1 MVDEPTG
8 GGNPNFF
15 KTFKGAYLHA
25 PSPEAVF
32 TSAKLMLSC
41 VNDVQFMGDCMVM
54 GYAPGAALTVLPPEC
69 RPPTEVRIP
78 VVVDTKLDVL
88 AVQTN
93 GTVSLNATTDGMV
106 YLSGVSFNISS
117 NWYAN

>member
-1 MVDEPTG
+1 MADEPTG

-25 PSPEAVF
+25 PSPEAIF

-54 GYAPGAALTVLPPEC
+54 GYAPGAATTGMPTSDRGSHPC
-69 RPPTEVRIP
+69 RRGYE
-78 VVVDTKLDVL
+78 
-88 AVQTN
+88 A
-93 GTVSLNATTDGMV
+93 
-106 YLSGVSFNISS
+106 
-117 NWYAN
+117 

>member
-1 MVDEPTG
+1 MADEPTG

-54 GYAPGAALTVLPPEC
+54 LL
-69 RPPTEVRIP
+69 
-78 VVVDTKLDVL
+78 
-88 AVQTN
+88 
-93 GTVSLNATTDGMV
+93 
-106 YLSGVSFNISS
+106 
-117 NWYAN
+117 

>member
-1 MVDEPTG
+1 MADEPTG

-15 KTFKGAYLHA
+15 KIFKGAYLHA
-25 PSPEAVF
+25 PSPEAIF

-54 GYAPGAALTVLPPEC
+54 GYTPGDALTVLPPEC

-106 YLSGVSFNISS
+106 HLSGVSFNISS

>member
-1 MVDEPTG
+1 MLADPTG

-15 KTFKGAYLHA
+15 KTFKGAYVHA
-25 PSPEAVF
+25 PSPEAMF
-32 TSAKLMLSC
+32 TSERVMLSC
-41 VNDVQFMGDCMVM
+41 VNDVQFMGDCMIM
-54 GYAPGAALTVLPPEC
+54 GYTPGAALTILPPEC
-69 RPPTEVRIP
+69 RPSTEVRVP